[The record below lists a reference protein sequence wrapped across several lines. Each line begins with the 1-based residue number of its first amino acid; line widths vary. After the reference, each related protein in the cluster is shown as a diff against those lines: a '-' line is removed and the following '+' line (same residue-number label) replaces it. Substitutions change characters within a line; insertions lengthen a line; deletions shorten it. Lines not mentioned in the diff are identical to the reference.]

1 MATLLKNILSFYE
14 KNLHGRILKKE
25 LKEQHLHT
33 VLKFYPYIYRK
44 ISKFWGAIHGSA
56 CSHTTWLLI

>member
-33 VLKFYPYIYRK
+33 VLKFYPYIY
-44 ISKFWGAIHGSA
+44 IGKFQNFGGPYMAPPVHIQPGY
-56 CSHTTWLLI
+56 